1 MVIERE
7 YHALRRAAGPALLL
21 QGARRR
27 EPAQD
32 HRRARQPGIER
43 PGAGGAARAE
53 GADGVP
59 SPGGAEGAGPG
70 PPTARRQFPLVVA
83 RSGRAGGAQ
92 PPDRDPRRDRDARR
106 RYRDRR
112 LGPARARQ
120 FPARAGPRRRSR
132 YRRRASD
139 AWDRRVRDNFLLA
152 DGRLKEIPASRK
164 KRWVILRF
172 LVEQFEADRRYPEG
186 ELNEILKRHHWD
198 SATLRREM
206 IGYRMMARDHGV
218 YWRLPEDA
226 WLPA

>member
-1 MVIERE
+1 MPSAV
-7 YHALRRAAGPALLL
+7 LPALLSFFKAL
-21 QGARRR
+21 ADESRLKIIGVLASRESSGQELAALLGLKEPTVSHHLAVLKEQGLVRQRLDGNSRWWSLDLDALAALNRRIATR
-27 EPAQD
+27 DEIATLAD
-32 HRRARQPGIER
+32 GIE
-43 PGAGGAARAE
+43 
-53 GADGVP
+53 
-59 SPGGAEGAGPG
+59 
-70 PPTARRQFPLVVA
+70 T
-83 RSGRAGGAQ
+83 
-92 PPDRDPRRDRDARR
+92 
-106 RYRDRR
+106 
-112 LGPARARQ
+112 
-120 FPARAGPRRRSR
+120 
-132 YRRRASD
+132 D